1 MAKRR
6 RTAKPSHT
14 IARLRRQ
21 LKEANDTLNAIRDG
35 HVDAL
40 VVDSPQG
47 EQLFTLR
54 TADQPYRLMVE
65 QMREGA
71 LTLSADG
78 TILYCNERFAELMG
92 VPAERITAQHFTE
105 FVAADDRARI
115 ETMLA
120 SATYRDDVQL
130 LSADGSANPAQLSS
144 ISLMIEG
151 MRIVAVVVSDLTYE
165 RIERGLRES
174 NRLKDEFLATLSH
187 ELRTP
192 LNVILGWTRMLLAG
206 HLSASA
212 RYHALQLIDRNAQAQ
227 AQLVND
233 LVDMSRLT
241 TGKLK
246 LDLEP
251 LPIVPALEAA
261 IESVRPAAEVKNL
274 VLQTA
279 WLSPDAC
286 ALADATRLQ
295 QILWNLLSNAVK
307 FTPDGGTIT
316 ISASQRDDCVQIEV
330 RDTGIGIDHAF
341 VPHVFDRFRQADSG
355 TTRLQGGLGL
365 GLAIVRELVLLHGG
379 DVTARSAGIG
389 RGSSFTILLRASGEP
404 PRVLDRRDASR
415 ATNNLAGHCVIV
427 IEDHDD
433 SRDLMRITLEN
444 AGAAVAVFDRSAKAL
459 DACEKMRPSVL
470 VADIGLPEEDGY
482 DFIRRVRRHP
492 SSMVQAVP
500 AIAVTAYASAA
511 DRALALK
518 AGFQRHL
525 SKPFDPD
532 ELINAIHEVAGR
544 RHKH

>member
-6 RTAKPSHT
+6 RTVKPSIT
-14 IARLRRQ
+14 IERLRRQ

-47 EQLFTLR
+47 ERLFTLR

-78 TILYCNERFAELMG
+78 TVLYCNDRFAELMG
-92 VPAERITAQHFTE
+92 VPAERITARPFTE
-105 FVAADDRARI
+105 FVAADERARI
-115 ETMLA
+115 ETMLG

-130 LSADGSANPAQLSS
+130 LGADGSANPVQLSS

-151 MRIVAVVVSDLTYE
+151 MRTVAVVVSDLTHE

-212 RYHALQLIDRNAQAQ
+212 RYHALQLIDPQRPGTG
-227 AQLVND
+227 
-233 LVDMSRLT
+233 T
-241 TGKLK
+241 TGQRPGRHVTA
-246 LDLEP
+246 DHWQ
-251 LPIVPALEAA
+251 IEARPGA
-261 IESVRPAAEVKNL
+261 AADRAGPRGRNRKRPAGAEVKNL
-274 VLQTA
+274 VLQTT
-279 WLSPDAC
+279 WQSPDAC
-286 ALADATRLQ
+286 VLADATRLQ

-316 ISASQRDDCVQIEV
+316 ISASQGDDRVQIEV

-355 TTRLQGGLGL
+355 TTRVQGGLGL

-389 RGSSFTILLRASGEP
+389 RGSSFTVLLRASGEP

-427 IEDHDD
+427 IEDHED
-433 SRDLMRITLEN
+433 SRDLMRVTLEN

-511 DRALALK
+511 DHALALK

>member
-1 MAKRR
+1 
-6 RTAKPSHT
+6 
-14 IARLRRQ
+14 
-21 LKEANDTLNAIRDG
+21 
-35 HVDAL
+35 
-40 VVDSPQG
+40 
-47 EQLFTLR
+47 
-54 TADQPYRLMVE
+54 
-65 QMREGA
+65 
-71 LTLSADG
+71 
-78 TILYCNERFAELMG
+78 
-92 VPAERITAQHFTE
+92 
-105 FVAADDRARI
+105 
-115 ETMLA
+115 
-120 SATYRDDVQL
+120 
-130 LSADGSANPAQLSS
+130 
-144 ISLMIEG
+144 
-151 MRIVAVVVSDLTYE
+151 
-165 RIERGLRES
+165 
-174 NRLKDEFLATLSH
+174 
-187 ELRTP
+187 
-192 LNVILGWTRMLLAG
+192 
-206 HLSASA
+206 
-212 RYHALQLIDRNAQAQ
+212 
-227 AQLVND
+227 
-233 LVDMSRLT
+233 MSRLT

-330 RDTGIGIDHAF
+330 RDTGIGIEHAF

-482 DFIRRVRRHP
+482 DFIRRLRRHR